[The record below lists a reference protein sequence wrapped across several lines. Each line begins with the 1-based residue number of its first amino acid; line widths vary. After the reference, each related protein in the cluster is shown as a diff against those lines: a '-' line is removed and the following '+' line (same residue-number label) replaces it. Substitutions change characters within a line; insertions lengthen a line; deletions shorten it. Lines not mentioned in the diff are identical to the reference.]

1 MKDSEESDSEIEL
14 QIHLQDE
21 KKDEIRDRREI
32 IKYDE
37 REVYLLFKRFK
48 RLHRDAGRLLHQS
61 KFSSRVSITFKMI
74 IVIFSLVTSYV
85 SALSPI
91 SDTTKTY
98 VITFF
103 SLGSALISG
112 LTSIKNFSKDASKFY
127 TGYTEYLELATSIE
141 HIFYDFEGYVPYAD
155 LVVGIDKIITKYE
168 GMINKTEKQSL
179 DHATKRPKVFENL
192 IYNKIKARNGN
203 RYPEWLEKQLQ
214 VEVNNDLDIRKVI
227 AEEEHLKIKEK
238 SEEKKEDGD
247 GCC

>member
-1 MKDSEESDSEIEL
+1 MNKDDSESDSEIEL

-21 KKDEIRDRREI
+21 KKIEEKVQREL

-48 RLHRDAGRLLHQS
+48 RLHRDAGRLLNQS
-61 KFSSRVSITFKMI
+61 KFSFRVSITFKMI
-74 IVIFSLVTSYV
+74 IVIFSLITSYI

-103 SLGSALISG
+103 SLGSALLSG
-112 LTSIKNFSKDASKFY
+112 LTSVKSFSKDASKFY

-141 HIFYDFEGYVPYAD
+141 PIFYNFTGYIPYSD
-155 LVVGIDKIITKYE
+155 LVVGIDKVITKYE
-168 GMINKTEKQSL
+168 GMIYKTEKQSL

-192 IYNKIKARNGN
+192 IYNKIKKNNNGKL
-203 RYPEWLEKQLQ
+203 PEWLEKQIE
-214 VEVNNDLDIRKVI
+214 VEINNDIDIRRVI
-227 AEEEHLKIKEK
+227 AEEEHLKMNDNQDK
-238 SEEKKEDGD
+238 KKEDG
-247 GCC
+247 CC